1 MLHVDHAGTK
11 LRTSVGI
18 ASIGFRSDQM
28 MALDDKGR
36 IKSTEP
42 EVSVVPSASIDVGPP
57 VFVMVD
63 PLSWHLSLPTVVTG
77 KTFVRRIIL
86 LPGRDVRTVA
96 TVSTV
101 CVMVLVEIV
110 VGHVVV
116 PIAVRAQL
124 IDSARHWEYV
134 V

>member
-42 EVSVVPSASIDVGPP
+42 EIHYHGICHFRPWSPGTDIR
-57 VFVMVD
+57 
-63 PLSWHLSLPTVVTG
+63 
-77 KTFVRRIIL
+77 TFVRRIIL

-124 IDSARHWEYV
+124 IDSARHWESRPWSLPLLV
-134 V
+134 S